1 MKHER
6 RERRALTR
14 TGVWTAAVALGAVG
28 NIFIG
33 CKTAHPLGPVLTLYA
48 KDGGPAFEKAPG
60 TYDPLVVD
68 RFFEAHPAVLPSF
81 VDHGVCSLKTDP
93 KSEEA
98 TANGIICQSAVS
110 VSFGIG
116 MRKFS
121 ESNR

>member
-14 TGVWTAAVALGAVG
+14 TGVWTAAVAFGAVG

-33 CKTAHPLGPVLTLYA
+33 CKTTPPLGPVLTLYA
-48 KDGGPAFEKAPG
+48 KDGGPAFEKDPG

-93 KSEEA
+93 MSEEA
-98 TANGIICQSAVS
+98 TANSIICQSAAS

-116 MRKFS
+116 MKKFS